1 MSLHAPSGTAGF
13 TPRSDRLPMMETVS
27 GDDEAMRTT
36 CPTCDT
42 VYVVPDDRIGP
53 KGRKVRCARCDEE
66 WRVRLE
72 PVVDADA
79 DAAPAV
85 RADHPDVPPFEEPSE
100 PPPTEDDVDPFAAA
114 PGDDPEPAADVT
126 DETAMGE
133 DPPPPVADTAGPAR
147 PAPSMPA
154 GPRPAARRGR
164 FATPRLPRRLL
175 RLAPLAGPAVFVL
188 ACALLTCVVVFRTAV
203 VSHMPALAGLYRL
216 VGLEV
221 NLRGIVFGQI
231 ETLRETEDGK
241 PVLVV
246 EGSLANT
253 TGSTHDVPALRFA
266 LRDADAQ
273 ELYAWSIDPR
283 ASVIPA
289 GDSLRFRTRLVAPP
303 DRAVDLQV
311 RFAERRNRQAVLP

>member
-1 MSLHAPSGTAGF
+1 
-13 TPRSDRLPMMETVS
+13 MMETVS

-53 KGRKVRCARCDEE
+53 KGRKVRCTRCGEE
-66 WRVRLE
+66 WRVHLE
-72 PVVDADA
+72 PVAA
-79 DAAPAV
+79 EAAAPARAV
-85 RADHPDVPPFEEPSE
+85 RLDT
-100 PPPTEDDVDPFAAA
+100 PPPVEASDPPPMDDVDPFAVAEADPDPDPTLEADDATDTVPDGDDFATTGDPAPSVADIAA
-114 PGDDPEPAADVT
+114 PAQHAST
-126 DETAMGE
+126 
-133 DPPPPVADTAGPAR
+133 GPAR
-147 PAPSMPA
+147 RPAPRRRRFSM
-154 GPRPAARRGR
+154 
-164 FATPRLPRRLL
+164 PRLPPRLV
-175 RLAPLAGPAVFVL
+175 RMAPLAGPAVFFL
-188 ACALLTCVVVFRTAV
+188 ACALVAGLVVFRTAV
-203 VSHMPALAGLYRL
+203 VTHVPALAGLYRL

-221 NLRGIVFGQI
+221 NLRGIVFAQI

-253 TGSTHDVPALRFA
+253 TGSAHDVPALRFA
-266 LRDADAQ
+266 LRDGDAQ

-283 ASVIPA
+283 ASVIAA